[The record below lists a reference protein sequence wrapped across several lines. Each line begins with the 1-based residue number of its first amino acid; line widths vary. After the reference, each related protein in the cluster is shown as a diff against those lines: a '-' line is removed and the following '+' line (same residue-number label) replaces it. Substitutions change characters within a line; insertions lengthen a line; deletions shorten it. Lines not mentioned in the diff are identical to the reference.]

1 MLTEDKS
8 LLCQRQMNFSQGT
21 AGSMSFIFP
30 LVLLVSLV
38 TQGQCGDLP
47 RWKLC
52 SQFISQ
58 LSNLELKK
66 PQSLKVLLR
75 NLPNFYPLIKSL
87 SLSFKAVRYLKKKKK
102 RSRKEQ
108 NLIKTYRDIINP
120 WRIVSQ
126 HFLVSFLNIVAKII
140 YLEYIFIM

>member
-30 LVLLVSLV
+30 LVLLVSPV
-38 TQGQCGDLP
+38 TQGQCGDWP

-75 NLPNFYPLIKSL
+75 NLPNFYPEIKSL

-102 RSRKEQ
+102 I
-108 NLIKTYRDIINP
+108 LIKTYRDMINP

-140 YLEYIFIM
+140 YLKYIFIV